1 MKSKYV
7 FASALVA
14 ALMLTAAPASA
25 QLGGGGE
32 RARNRVTV
40 EQVGV
45 NNGAAV
51 AQTGQANNGLVTQQ
65 GVDNLG
71 IVQQAGNINSGG
83 IRQVG
88 TGHTATLTQ
97 NNNNNRGCIVQ
108 SGTGHTANVNQN
120 GGQYTAFIQT
130 DRGVRPISGALANRL
145 CRR

>member
-1 MKSKYV
+1 MKSKHV
-7 FASALVA
+7 FAGTLAA
-14 ALMLTAAPASA
+14 ALLLTAAPASA
-25 QLGGGGE
+25 QTWSGG
-32 RARNRVTV
+32 ARQRNAVTV

-51 AQTGQANNGLVTQQ
+51 AQTGQANNGVVTQQ
-65 GVDNLG
+65 GADNLG
-71 IVQQAGNINSGG
+71 IVQQNGNANSGG

-97 NNNNNRGCIVQ
+97 NNGNNRGCIVQ

-120 GGQYTAFIQT
+120 GGEYTAFIQT
-130 DRGVRPISGALANRL
+130 DRGVRPISGWLANRL

>member
-1 MKSKYV
+1 MKNKYV
-7 FASALVA
+7 FASALAA

-25 QLGGGGE
+25 QMIGSL
-32 RARNRVTV
+32 RNRVTV
-40 EQVGV
+40 EQAGM

-51 AQTGQANNGLVTQQ
+51 AQTGQANNGIVTQQ
-65 GVDNLG
+65 GVDHLG
-71 IVQQAGNINSGG
+71 IVQQNGNVNSGG

-108 SGTGHTANVNQN
+108 SGTNLNANVQQN

>member
-1 MKSKYV
+1 MKTKYI
-7 FASALVA
+7 FASALAA

-25 QLGGGGE
+25 QLFG
-32 RARNRVTV
+32 RDFARNRVTV
-40 EQVGV
+40 EQTGV

-51 AQTGQANNGLVTQQ
+51 AQTGQANNGVVTQQ
-65 GVDNLG
+65 GVDHLG
-71 IVQQAGNINSGG
+71 IVQQNGNVNSGG
-83 IRQVG
+83 VRQVG
-88 TGHTATLTQ
+88 AGNTATLTQ

-108 SGTGHTANVNQN
+108 SGTGLNANVNQN

>member
-1 MKSKYV
+1 MTPKHV
-7 FASALVA
+7 FVSALAA
-14 ALMLTAAPASA
+14 ALLLTAAPASA
-25 QLGGGGE
+25 QSFGGFF
-32 RARNRVTV
+32 RNRVTV
-40 EQVGV
+40 EQTGV

-51 AQTGQANNGLVTQQ
+51 AQTGQANNGVVTQR

-71 IVQQAGNINSGG
+71 VVQQNGNVNSGG

-97 NNNNNRGCIVQ
+97 NNSNNRGCIVQ

-120 GGQYTAFIQT
+120 GGEYTAFIQT